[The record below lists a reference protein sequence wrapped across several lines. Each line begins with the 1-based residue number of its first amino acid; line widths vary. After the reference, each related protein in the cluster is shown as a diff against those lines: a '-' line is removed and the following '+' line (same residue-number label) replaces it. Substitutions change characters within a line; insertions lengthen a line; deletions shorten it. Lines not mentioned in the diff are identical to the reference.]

1 MTTPIMGQTPEGPQP
16 AAISARMAQWLRLP
30 TELRERPQ
38 WALAGADKAPLV
50 LSNGRP
56 VNVSVHEVSSL
67 MAFEQ
72 ATTAA
77 TARNLDIGFVITADD
92 PFTCID
98 LDVKTPATHPDK
110 PELWTTPEQAALHQS
125 VIEQADSYAE
135 RSRSGLGWH
144 IWVRADIGSGKR
156 SRDGVEIYSR
166 ERFIICTG
174 DVVRD
179 LPVAERQFFAANM
192 ASQMN
197 REDAADHEL
206 RPDQPDDDL
215 GVCIAA
221 IAIEDD
227 GELGLLMRGDWAGRQ
242 YPSQSEADFA
252 LMMMLAQMTDSNGA
266 CREAFRLSALSKRTD
281 KPKKYTDKHLN
292 RTLRNARAKLAMEA
306 HHAEVGERIANA
318 LMGAGPPD
326 AERHFRLLQDDGLD
340 RLPALR
346 WLVKHII
353 PDAGVGAIYGDS
365 GTFKSFLTLDLLA
378 AISNGQ
384 EWFGQRVRPA
394 PAVYVPFEGQGG
406 VPNRVKAWR
415 LAQAAAKYPQVL
427 FSVIPPDDVRSN
439 VAVII
444 DPLNLREKADRD
456 KLVATLKEKGWAGG
470 VLCIDTLAHASN
482 GIEENSSAMG
492 EMISIFQD
500 LQNRLGGVILLI
512 HHTGKDHAKG
522 MRGWSGLHAAMDF
535 VIECQHDKDAGH
547 HAARFALTKVKDGPT
562 GRKFN
567 FTMHVIQLGV
577 DEDGDPVT
585 SLAVYPT
592 PSQPEATEQQ
602 PRSKTSKSIRDID
615 AETSAADDI
624 FIWNWIAQEV
634 SAGNYPSKNS
644 LKGQL
649 PDMKQ
654 TGYAITQDR
663 VLAAIERLLA
673 EKRLTVEPKSP
684 NGNVWIRPMEA
695 TPPSA

>member
-1 MTTPIMGQTPEGPQP
+1 MTTQIMEQTPEGPQP
-16 AAISARMAQWLRLP
+16 AAISARMAQWLRIP
-30 TELRERPQ
+30 PELRERPQ

-50 LSNGRP
+50 LSKGRP

-67 MAFEQ
+67 MAFEE
-72 ATTAA
+72 ATTEAA
-77 TARNLDIGFVITADD
+77 ARNLDIGFVITADD

-98 LDVKTPATHPDK
+98 LDVKTPETHPGR
-110 PELWTTPEQAALHQS
+110 PEIWTTPEQTALHQS

-144 IWVRADIGSGKR
+144 IWVRADIGAGKR

-179 LPVAERQFFAANM
+179 LPVAERQPFAANM
-192 ASQMN
+192 ASQMH
-197 REDAADHEL
+197 REDPGDHEL

-227 GELGLLMRGDWAGRQ
+227 GELGLLMRGDWEGRQ

-252 LMMMLAQMTDSNGA
+252 LMMMLARMTESNGA

-292 RTLRNARAKLAMEA
+292 LTLRNARAKLAVEA
-306 HHAEVGERIANA
+306 HHAEAGERIANA
-318 LMGAGPPD
+318 LLMPGASQN
-326 AERHFRLLQDDGLD
+326 ERHFRLLRDGDLD
-340 RLPALR
+340 RLPPLR
-346 WLVKHII
+346 WLVKRII

-378 AISNGQ
+378 HISNGWD
-384 EWFGQRVRPA
+384 WFGQRVKAA

-415 LAQAAAKYPQVL
+415 LAQAARTNPQVL
-427 FSVIPPDDVRSN
+427 FSVIPPADVQSK

-444 DPLNLREKADRD
+444 EPLNLREKLDRD
-456 KLVATLKEKGWAGG
+456 KLVATLTENGWAGG

-492 EMISIFQD
+492 EMIGIFQD
-500 LQNRLGGVILLI
+500 LQQRLGGVILLI

-535 VIECQHDKDAGH
+535 VIECQHEKDAGH
-547 HAARFALTKVKDGPT
+547 HGARFALTKVKDGAT
-562 GRKFN
+562 GRMFN
-567 FTMHVIQLGV
+567 FTMHVVQLGI
-577 DEDGDPVT
+577 DEDGDPIT
-585 SLAVYPT
+585 SLTVF
-592 PSQPEATEQQ
+592 PSLDPVEPVERQLN
-602 PRSKTSKSIRDID
+602 SKTKNSIREID
-615 AETSAADDI
+615 AATSAEDDI

-684 NGNVWIRPMEA
+684 NGNVWIRPMET